1 MRTNQPRQPRGMPTG
16 GQWRATVRP
25 EGPGLVAAGT
35 PQPTVRLVLEGQRF
49 VWRGSFEER
58 YLPKQAGFR
67 WDVDNQYWWTSDPM
81 VAAKLR
87 NFADVATTTAINE
100 ATVERRESVELSR
113 AHDAEI
119 DVPVPE
125 GLALLPFQRAG
136 VAYALRRKATLIGDE
151 MGLGKTPQ
159 SIGVANATGA
169 RSILVICPLS
179 VKVNWEREIGRWS
192 TADPALSVGHAT
204 AREWPETDV
213 VICHYDVL
221 SRHEDDLRA
230 RRWDLIVL
238 DEAHYLKNPK
248 AQRTRA
254 VFGRKDLPALDA
266 ECKLV
271 LTGTPVPNRPV
282 ELYPVLRWLD
292 PNVAGT
298 WHRYVTR
305 YCAGKQTRWGWDVS
319 GASNLG
325 ELQEKLRSTVMVR
338 RRKADVLTELPPKRR
353 QVVPLDPADVSG
365 GLRAIDA
372 ERRHMAAA
380 AAAREGAQIEVELAK
395 ASDDPAVYRAAVAK
409 LREAQAAE
417 FSAMSRL
424 RHDTAVVKAPA
435 VAEHVASLLESGEPK
450 VAVWAHHHDVVAIL
464 RERLA
469 EYGAVVVTGETPQ
482 SERQAA
488 VDAFQAPDGPRV
500 FIGSI
505 TAAGTGITLTAA
517 QTAVFA
523 ELDWVP
529 GNVSQAEDRCFAEG
543 TPVLTPSGWVP
554 IERLSVGDSVISHT
568 GKVRTV
574 TDVWSRGS
582 TREMAELVVS
592 GWPEP
597 LVCTSDHRFLLES
610 GEWREAGALRPGD
623 WLAMAGLASEE
634 DLEKLEFDAGRVPS
648 WFDGPWG
655 RQRNGRLVAAPSVI
669 EVTDDF
675 LFTIGYYIGDGFS
688 SLSRDKGA
696 FVSLAGHAE
705 RKSAAMARCERWF
718 QSQGV
723 EGVLRY
729 GIGFQAEE
737 RFHSRD
743 WATWFTQHCGRVCS
757 EKHLPAFVWEISR
770 RQCQVLLNGL
780 VASDGYRRNGRERAE
795 YVTISKTLASQVAL
809 LAMHVGYRPS
819 LTQGSTGQWV
829 VAFGGTRGSRT
840 SGRVKKLVL
849 RHPKRQQNGR
859 ELVYDISVDND
870 ESFIVGLVAAH
881 NCHRIGQAGSVLIQ
895 HVLLDG
901 SIDARLANTLI
912 AKQEVADRALD
923 RTPGPVEAEPQVL
936 DAIPVAEHEVPA
948 TREADIDR
956 VGRIAARLTAAD
968 MVLFHEGLR
977 LLAGADADRAKV
989 LNGAGFS
996 KLDTAIGH
1004 RLAELGSLTPRQA
1017 ALAAMLCQRYR
1028 RQLGPVGDRAS
1039 EVLCEV
1045 D

>member
-1 MRTNQPRQPRGMPTG
+1 MLLPEQRPGPRL
-16 GQWRATVRP
+16 GQ
-25 EGPGLVAAGT
+25 ENG
-35 PQPTVRLVLEGQRF
+35 RF
-49 VWRGSFEER
+49 VWRGTPADR
-58 YLPKQAGFR
+58 HLPKAAGLH
-67 WDVDNQYWWTSDPM
+67 WDPDKQCWWTTDPM
-81 VAAKLR
+81 AAAKLA
-87 NFADVATTTAINE
+87 NFADEEAKAAIDD
-100 ATVERRESVELSR
+100 ALVTRHESLDLSR
-113 AHDAEI
+113 AHDAEV

-136 VAYALRRKATLIGDE
+136 VAYALGRKATLIADE

-159 SIGVANATGA
+159 SIAVANATGA
-169 RSILVICPLS
+169 RSILVVCPLS
-179 VKVNWEREIGRWS
+179 VKVNWEREIAKWS
-192 TADPALSVGHAT
+192 TADPPLTAGHAT
-204 AREWPETDV
+204 AREWPKTDV
-213 VICHYDVL
+213 VVTHYDVL
-221 SRHEDDLRA
+221 SRHEADLRA
-230 RRWDLIVL
+230 RQWDMVVL

-248 AQRTRA
+248 AQRTQA
-254 VFGRKDLPALDA
+254 IFGRKDLPALDA
-266 ECKLV
+266 GRKLV
-271 LTGTPVPNRPV
+271 LTGTPIPNRPI
-282 ELYPVLRWLD
+282 ELYGILRWLGPD
-292 PNVAGT
+292 IAGS
-298 WHRYVTR
+298 WVRYATR
-305 YCAGKQTRWGWDVS
+305 YCAGKQTRYGWDVS
-319 GASNLG
+319 GASNLS

-353 QVVPLDPADVSG
+353 QVVPLDPADVEGASEA
-365 GLRAIDA
+365 LAA
-372 ERRHMAAA
+372 EQEGMAEAV
-380 AAAREGAQIEVELAK
+380 AAREQARVEAELAK
-395 ASDDPAVYRAAVAK
+395 ASDDPEVYRAAVAR
-409 LREAQAAE
+409 LSEAQAVE
-417 FSAMSRL
+417 LSEMSRL

-435 VAEHVASLLESGEPK
+435 VAAHVADLLESGERK
-450 VAVWAHHHDVVAIL
+450 VAVWAHHHDVVGIL
-464 RERLA
+464 RDRLA
-469 EYGAVVVTGETPQ
+469 GYGVVEITGETPQ
-482 SERQAA
+482 DQRQAA
-488 VDAFQAPDGPRV
+488 VDAFQSPDGPRV

-634 DLEKLEFDAGRVPS
+634 DLEKLEFDAGRVPL

-705 RKSAAMARCERWF
+705 RKSAATARCERWF
-718 QSQGV
+718 RSQGV

-743 WATWFTQHCGRVCS
+743 WATWFTQHCGRVCR

-780 VASDGYRRNGRERAE
+780 VASDGYRRNGRERTE

-829 VAFGGTRGSRT
+829 VAFGKTRGSRT
-840 SGRVKKLVL
+840 SGRVKKLLL

-881 NCHRIGQAGSVLIQ
+881 NCHRIGQTGSVLIQ

-901 SIDARLANTLI
+901 SLDAKLANTLI
-912 AKQEVADRALD
+912 AKQEVADKALD
-923 RTPGPVEAEPQVL
+923 RLPDQPWAPPEAFPVPELRPEP
-936 DAIPVAEHEVPA
+936 PPA
-948 TREADIDR
+948 TAEAPPDR
-956 VGRIAARLTAAD
+956 IGQIAARLSEADVALFHGGVRSLAAAD
-968 MVLFHEGLR
+968 WDHAAE
-977 LLAGADADRAKV
+977 
-989 LNGAGFS
+989 LNDVGFS

-1004 RLAELGSLTPRQA
+1004 RLAELDSLTPKQA
-1017 ALAAMLCQRYR
+1017 ALAALLCQRYR
-1028 RQLGPVGDRAS
+1028 RQLGETGERAS
-1039 EVLCEV
+1039 EVVREATAKQASN
-1045 D
+1045 DGPPAPAAGSGAATPSAP